1 MAKFERNHSKL
12 SKIRK
17 ELDKAPQEELIQP
30 TIKLLSQLNRDLG
43 KLQEKRI
50 ELESETTS
58 LGFAKAEFERNA
70 TKAEKEISD
79 KAKET

>member
-30 TIKLLSQLNRDLG
+30 TIALLSQLNRDLG
-43 KLQEKRI
+43 KLQEK
-50 ELESETTS
+50 ESS
-58 LGFAKAEFERNA
+58 WRVRLHLLDLLKLNL
-70 TKAEKEISD
+70 
-79 KAKET
+79 KETLQKLKKKSVIRQKET